1 MKNDERIGR
10 EKEMAKEVSQQKERK
25 MVRTYLDEL
34 PMGDEAFLQ
43 AEEKKSRKER
53 KALPV
58 GVSSST
64 LYQDVMRIAW
74 PSLVELFLASLAS
87 MVDMI
92 MVGKIDVVYFNCI
105 SDNAVAAVNLAAQ
118 PKFIFV
124 SLIIALNTGIT
135 AAVARARGEGDH
147 DKANETL
154 RQGLLF
160 SFLVAIFASVAGII
174 FARPLVSFMANG
186 GLSEATMDMAVDYL
200 KIQMVGFLTM
210 AISSTYTAALRGTG
224 NSKLPMVYNIIA
236 NAFNVFGNY
245 VLINGHLGFPAWGVA
260 GASLATVLGQGL
272 ATVIA
277 IQRCSTGKYYFT
289 VHISDFVKGFKPDL
303 EIMGRIVKVGIPALG
318 EQMIMRV
325 GIILFTRQVAGLGDE
340 LYTTHQI
347 CMNIQSMTFM
357 MGQALAVSSTTLVGQ
372 SLGKSRPDMAEH
384 YSRRCTNLGILIGA
398 VMGLLFALF
407 GKYVVALY
415 SETEAVIAASVPIM
429 IILGINQPIQTP
441 QFILSGSL
449 RGAGD
454 TRSTAIITFIGVL
467 LLRPIVASFTIAAFG
482 VVGAWLAISCD
493 QIGRTL
499 VVSYIYGR
507 GKWKKIV
514 L

>member
-1 MKNDERIGR
+1 
-10 EKEMAKEVSQQKERK
+10 
-25 MVRTYLDEL
+25 MVKTYLDEI
-34 PMGDEAFLQ
+34 PQGDEAFIQ
-43 AEEKKSRKER
+43 EEAKKNRRER
-53 KALPV
+53 KILPL
-58 GVSSST
+58 GCQSSV
-64 LYQDVMRIAW
+64 LYRDIMRIAW

-92 MVGKIDVVYFNCI
+92 MVGQINESYFNCI

-135 AAVARARGEGDH
+135 AAVARARGAGDH
-147 DKANETL
+147 EKANETL

-160 SFLVAIFASVAGII
+160 SFGVSIFGSVVGFV
-174 FARPLVSFMANG
+174 FAEPLVTFMANG
-186 GLSEATMDMAVDYL
+186 GLSEATMAMGADYL
-200 KIQMVGFLTM
+200 RIQMVGFLTLG
-210 AISSTYTAALRGTG
+210 ISSTYTAALRGTG

-236 NAFNVFGNY
+236 NLFNVLGNY
-245 VLINGHLGFPAWGVA
+245 ALINGHLGFPAWGVA
-260 GASLATVLGQGL
+260 GASLATVLGQGI
-272 ATVIA
+272 ATLIA
-277 IQRCSTGKYYFT
+277 IQRCGTGKYYFT
-289 VHISDFVKGFKPDL
+289 VHITDFVRHFKPDL
-303 EIMGRIVKVGIPALG
+303 EIMRRIIKVGIPSLG
-318 EQMIMRV
+318 EQLILRV
-325 GIILFTRQVAGLGDE
+325 GIIFFTRQVAGLGDTA
-340 LYTTHQI
+340 YTTHQI

-357 MGQALAVSSTTLVGQ
+357 LGQAMAVSSTTLVGQ
-372 SLGKSRPDMAEH
+372 SLGKFRPDMAEH
-384 YSRRCTNLGILIGA
+384 YSRRCSKLGILIGG

-415 SETEAVIAASVPIM
+415 SNTEAVIAASVPIM

-467 LLRPIVASFTIAAFG
+467 LLRPIVAHFTIAAFG
-482 VVGAWLAISCD
+482 VVGAWLAISAD

-499 VVSYIYGR
+499 VVTFIYGW
-507 GKWKKIV
+507 GKWKKIK